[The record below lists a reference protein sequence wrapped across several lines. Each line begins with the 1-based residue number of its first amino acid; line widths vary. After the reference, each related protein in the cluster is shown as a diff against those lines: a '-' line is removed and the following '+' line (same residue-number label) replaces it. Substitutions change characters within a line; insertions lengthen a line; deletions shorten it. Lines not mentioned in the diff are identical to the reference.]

1 VASIKTR
8 TKSFSV
14 SIKDCEVD
22 TFRCG
27 GKGGQNVNKVE
38 TGVRVRHVPSGA
50 VSESREFRE
59 QHRNKVNAFIK
70 MANSTKF
77 QKWIRVEA
85 ARRAGQ
91 PSAEDIVEKMM
102 ESKNIRVQYK
112 VDGKWTTVE

>member
-1 VASIKTR
+1 MKHAKPR
-8 TKSFSV
+8 TKAFSV
-14 SIKDCEVD
+14 SIKDCEVE

-27 GKGGQNVNKVE
+27 GPGGQNVNKVE
-38 TGVRVRHVPSGA
+38 SGVRVRHVASNS

-59 QHRNKVNAFIK
+59 QHRNKVNAFVK
-70 MANSTKF
+70 MANSSSF

-91 PSAEDIVEKMM
+91 PSAEEIVEKMM
-102 ESKNIRVQYK
+102 EAKNIRVQYK

>member
-1 VASIKTR
+1 MNSAR

-14 SIKDCEVD
+14 SISDCEVE

-27 GKGGQNVNKVE
+27 GPGGQNVNKRE

-70 MANSTKF
+70 MANSDKF
-77 QKWIRVEA
+77 KKWIKIEA
-85 ARRAGQ
+85 ARRAGE
-91 PSAEDIVEKMM
+91 PSIEEIVEKLM
-102 ESKNIRVQYK
+102 EAKNLRIQHK
-112 VDGKWTTVE
+112 VDGKWVTVE